1 MKKAFLYELKRNLLP
16 LVIFSVITV
25 AICVLAVSTTDVEHL
40 TGYTSRNSCVWYF
53 MAALMVLCVVVP
65 IMQFSYRMHTRSVDL
80 WYCLPI
86 SRKSLTL
93 VRTLVGLVLV
103 FVPYTLAYWLG
114 VAGVAIQQPRTFE
127 FVWYLP
133 NYLLSLVLGAGLFG
147 VNAFL
152 FTRANRASD
161 GIVFM
166 LAWGCALAMLMWYLS
181 EIFQFVVPY
190 YDSRYGTT
198 SYRCFSNLPICFF
211 TFGPIGWSA
220 SLFDK
225 FILSGAAEYSDWL
238 AFGISLGVG
247 LVEAVAAY
255 VLLFVYADRD
265 KAENAAQIS
274 SSWWGYRV
282 LIPVYL
288 TLTVSLLDPTTFS
301 YNYLFYALS
310 LIGAFILYFA
320 YRRSFRLKK
329 EDIISI
335 LVCFVVG
342 VALSVIAN
350 NASVELGG
358 HIYALAVR
366 LNV

>member
-301 YNYLFYALS
+301 YNYLFYTLS